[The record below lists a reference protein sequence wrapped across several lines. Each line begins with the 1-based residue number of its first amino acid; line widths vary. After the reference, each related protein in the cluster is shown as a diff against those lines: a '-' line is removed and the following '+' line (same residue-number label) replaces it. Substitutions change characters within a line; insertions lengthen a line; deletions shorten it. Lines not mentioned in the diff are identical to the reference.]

1 MRERASPRNIAS
13 TKLQLGATGLHGA
26 ETLPRQSASMKLLT
40 TAALAALA
48 AAIAAP
54 GSAEMQ
60 RYSVIFGGKNVGH
73 LNADV
78 QGTQTTIDF
87 DYKNN
92 GRGPTMKESIKL
104 NADGLPMAW
113 DITGATTFGS
123 KVEEHFARNGV
134 KATWTDA
141 TGKGSATTKEPA
153 VYVAQ
158 SGSPWSTGLYARAII
173 KAGGASI
180 AALPGGTLKL
190 AKGETLTVNG
200 DGGQLQVTRYD
211 LSGIDTAPDTILM
224 DANGQMFA
232 AVSPRQVIV
241 RAGYEGEA
249 ERLKTLAAQWS
260 TDRFVDIHKKVAHTY
275 GAPVRIRNVR
285 VFDPKAQALTQ
296 PVSVLV
302 SGNKIAA
309 VEPLDEPATKGE
321 VTIDGAGGTLVP
333 GMYEMHAHTSQE
345 GALLNLIAG
354 ITTMRDMGNDNA
366 VLEKL
371 IERIDNGTIA
381 GPRIVRAGFVEG
393 KSPYSANNGI
403 LVNSEQEAVDAA
415 RWYAA
420 HGYWSIKSYNSMNP
434 AWIPAMVKEAHR
446 LGLKV
451 QGHVPAFATADQMV
465 EDGFDELTHINQF
478 MLQWVIQPTEDT
490 RTLFRLTALK
500 RLPALDL
507 NSPRVQHSI
516 NLVAEKHIPMDV
528 TLGIHENLLLNRDG
542 QVPKGAVDYI
552 THMPIGTQRG
562 LKQAWIDTSAPGD
575 DAAYR
580 GAYDKIVQTIRM
592 LNDKGVMIVPGT
604 DTGGSFTYHR
614 ELELYQTIGM
624 TPPQILKRA
633 TWDMAHYLGQ
643 DQQLGSIEKGKLA
656 DFFLVPG
663 DPTKDL
669 KAIKSI
675 AMVVKDGAFYYPAE
689 VYPEFGIEPFAPLPK
704 VTPRS

>member
-1 MRERASPRNIAS
+1 
-13 TKLQLGATGLHGA
+13 
-26 ETLPRQSASMKLLT
+26 MKLLT
-40 TAALAALA
+40 TAAFAALA

-54 GSAEMQ
+54 ASAEMQ
-60 RYSVIFGGKNVGH
+60 HYTVIFGGKNVGH

-78 QGTQTTIDF
+78 QGGQVGIDYDF
-87 DYKNN
+87 KNN
-92 GRGPTMKESIKL
+92 GRGPTMKESIRL
-104 NADGLPMAW
+104 DANGLPTAW

-123 KVEEHFARNGV
+123 KVEEHFSKSGT
-134 KATWTDA
+134 KASWADS
-141 TGKGSATTKEPA
+141 TGKGSAAAKTPA
-153 VYVAQ
+153 IYVAQ
-158 SGSPWSTGLYARAII
+158 SGSPWSTGLYVRAIM
-173 KAGGASI
+173 KAGGTTLP
-180 AALPGGTLKL
+180 ALPGGTLRL
-190 AKGETLTVNG
+190 TKGETLSVNG
-200 DGGQLQVTRYD
+200 EGGPLQVTRYD
-211 LSGIDTAPDTILM
+211 LGGIETSPDTILM
-224 DANGQMFA
+224 DPQGEMFA
-232 AVSPRQVIV
+232 SVSTRAVIV

-249 ERLKTLAAQWS
+249 DRLKTLAAKWS
-260 TDRFVDIHKKVAHTY
+260 TDRFVDIQKKVAHHY
-275 GAPVRIRNVR
+275 DAPVRIRNVR
-285 VFDPKAQALTQ
+285 VFDPKTQNLTG

-309 VEPLDEPATKGE
+309 VAPLDEPATKGE
-321 VTIDGAGGTLVP
+321 VTIDGAGGTLVA
-333 GMYEMHAHTSQE
+333 GMYEMHAHTGQE

-366 VLEKL
+366 VLDTL
-371 IERIDNGTIA
+371 IQRINGGVVA

-403 LVNSEQEAVDAA
+403 LVNSEQEAIDAA
-415 RWYAA
+415 RWYGARDFWA
-420 HGYWSIKSYNSMNP
+420 IKSYNSMNP
-434 AWIPAMVKEAHR
+434 AWIPVMVKEAHR

-451 QGHVPAFATADQMV
+451 VGHVPAFTTADQMI
-465 EDGFDELTHINQF
+465 EDGFDEMTHINQF
-478 MLQWVIQPTEDT
+478 MLQWVIKPTEDT

-500 RLPALDL
+500 RLPDLDL
-507 NSPRVQHSI
+507 SSSRVQHSI

-552 THMPIGTQRG
+552 SHMPIGTQRG

-592 LNDKGVMIVPGT
+592 LNDRGVMIVPGT

-624 TPPQILKRA
+624 TAPQILKRA

-643 DQQLGSIEKGKLA
+643 DQSLGSIEKGKLA
-656 DFFLVPG
+656 DFFLIPG

-675 AMVVKDGAFYYPAE
+675 AMVVKDGAFYFPAE
-689 VYPEFGIEPFAPLPK
+689 VYPEFGIEPFATAPK
-704 VTPRS
+704 VTPAS